1 MNQAE
6 QGGTA
11 VVDVD
16 GAYLYRKYVAL
27 TEAGEQVSTPAIPH
41 PPLPGWKSVTED
53 TYQTIPCSIPPVTS
67 GILC

>member
-16 GAYLYRKYVAL
+16 GSYLYRKYVAL
-27 TEAGEQVSTPAIPH
+27 TEAGEQVSVPGIPP
-41 PPLPGWKSVTED
+41 PPLTGWKCVTED
-53 TYQTIPCSIPPVTS
+53 TYQTIACSIPSVTS
-67 GILC
+67 GIWC